1 MPKIFISYRR
11 DDVGADALNIR
22 DRLASAYGERNVFMD
37 IDKLTAGQRFD
48 RALEAALGQ
57 CDVFLAIIGPRWLP
71 ILKERQAANVRDF
84 VCEEIASALSRGI
97 LVIPVTINR
106 APLPHANDLPGD
118 IRQLVLHQKH
128 DVSFER
134 IGRDVDDLKA
144 AIRAGAPPKSR
155 SLKRPFWIASLA
167 LVAVAAIAAL
177 AGIYGHS
184 SRPSPTTER
193 QEVVATDVCANGAS
207 LACLRSGSIPGL
219 VATDLRNLSCTG
231 EKVSSSDELKWKG
244 IWTTSVY
251 SYTPGV
257 SGQGGGLENEILRI
271 GGWGD
276 LYYALM
282 HFDVPKLA
290 GPAKLATIFLYAKQD
305 EGEPVGMALDRIT
318 QPWGW
323 RLGDRLWWK
332 DKPPATLVGNIPP
345 PQPGKWYAIDIT
357 GLFEDWRGGRSG
369 NYGIQLRPLANN
381 RNFNAFHS
389 PYSPEREKRPQLLVC
404 T

>member
-1 MPKIFISYRR
+1 
-11 DDVGADALNIR
+11 
-22 DRLASAYGERNVFMD
+22 MD

-57 CDVFLAIIGPRWLP
+57 CDVFLAVIGPRWLP

-84 VCEEIASALSRGI
+84 VCEEIAAALSRGI

-106 APLPHANDLPGD
+106 APLPRPDDLPED

-144 AIRAGAPPKSR
+144 AIRAGTPTKSR
-155 SLKRPFWIASLA
+155 SLGRLFWPTSIALA
-167 LVAVAAIAAL
+167 LVAAIAV
-177 AGIYGHS
+177 GVTIYGNLMGPT
-184 SRPSPTTER
+184 RPNPATVQRGT
-193 QEVVATDVCANGAS
+193 ATTDVCANGAS
-207 LACLRSGSIPGL
+207 LACLRSGLVPGL
-219 VATDLRNLSCTG
+219 VAIDLRNLSCAE

-282 HFDVPKLA
+282 HFDVPKLER
-290 GPAKLATIFLYAKQD
+290 PAKLAVIFMYAKQD
-305 EGEPVGMALDRIT
+305 DGDAVGMALDRIT

-357 GLFEDWRGGRSG
+357 SLFEDWRGGRSG

-389 PYSPEREKRPQLLVC
+389 PYSPEREKRPQLFVC